1 MLMSELNSVSVIIP
15 TRNRPEM
22 LPSAVASI
30 WAQTIL
36 PTEIIIVNDAST
48 ISYDETIEKLKQESP
63 IPIRYQKIEQSL
75 GPSNTRNTGVNL
87 AQGDILMFLDDDDI
101 WLRRKIAN
109 QLEIFQQN
117 TDVGLV
123 YAARQ
128 AVDEKGNILFNIKPK
143 LAGNIYKE
151 MLQKNHVGITSSVA
165 VKKELFIEAGGFDVE
180 IPVREDYEL
189 WLRLSQVTAI
199 AFDPNATVKWTVHSQ
214 PRKQT
219 SSKPE
224 IYELAVEKILT
235 KYEKDIK
242 ALPFKQARSA
252 YASHY
257 TLIADK
263 YLLTG
268 SPRKYWYV
276 LKSLLQYPSVAALA
290 RLLPYSL
297 YLRLRKNA

>member
-1 MLMSELNSVSVIIP
+1 MSEFNTVSVIIP
-15 TRNRPEM
+15 TKDRAEM
-22 LPSAVASI
+22 LPRSVASI
-30 WAQTIL
+30 WSQTIL
-36 PTEIIIVNDAST
+36 PQEIIIIDDAST
-48 ISYDETIEKLKQESP
+48 VDYEPIIEKLQKDSP
-63 IPIRYQKIEQSL
+63 LPIVYQRIEQSL
-75 GPSNTRNTGVNL
+75 GPSNTRNTGANI
-87 AQGDILMFLDDDDI
+87 ARGDILMFLDDDDV
-101 WLRRKIAN
+101 WLPHKIAN
-109 QLEIFQQN
+109 QLQIFLSFP
-117 TDVGLV
+117 DVGLV

-128 AVDEKGNILFNIKPK
+128 AVDEAGNLLFQIDPK
-143 LAGNIYKE
+143 FAGNIYRE

-165 VKKELFIEAGGFDVE
+165 VKRDLFLQVGGFDVE

-189 WLRLSQVTAI
+189 WLRLSQLTAI
-199 AFDPNATVKWTVHSQ
+199 AFDPEATVKWTVHSQ

-224 IYELAVEKILT
+224 VYERAVKKILQ
-235 KYEKDIK
+235 KYQSDID
-242 ALPFKQARSA
+242 ALPFKQARLA

-276 LKSLLQYPSVAALA
+276 LRSLLQYPSVAALA

-297 YLRLRKNA
+297 YLRLRKNI

>member
-1 MLMSELNSVSVIIP
+1 MNEFKISVIIP
-15 TRNRPEM
+15 TKDRAEM
-22 LPSAVASI
+22 LPYSVASI
-30 WAQTIL
+30 WSQTVL
-36 PTEIIIVNDAST
+36 PQEIIIINDAST
-48 ISYDETIEKLKQESP
+48 VDYEPVIEKLQKNLPLP
-63 IPIRYQKIEQSL
+63 IVYKRIEQSL

-87 AQGDILMFLDDDDI
+87 AKGDILMFLDDDDT
-101 WLRRKIAN
+101 WLPHKIAN
-109 QLEIFQQN
+109 QLQIFEQN
-117 TDVGLV
+117 PKVGLV
-123 YAARQ
+123 YSARQ
-128 AVDEKGNILFNIKPK
+128 AVDEAGNLLFQIAPK
-143 LAGNIYKE
+143 FAGNIYRE

-165 VKKELFIEAGGFDVE
+165 VKRELFLQAGGFDVE

-189 WLRLSQVTAI
+189 WLRLSQITAI
-199 AFDPNATVKWTVHSQ
+199 AFDPEATVKWTVHSQ

-224 IYELAVEKILT
+224 VYERAVKKILQ
-235 KYEKDIK
+235 KYQPDIN
-242 ALPFKQARSA
+242 ALPFKQARLA

-276 LKSLLQYPSVAALA
+276 LRSLLQYPSVAALA

-297 YLRLRKNA
+297 YLRLRKNT

>member
-1 MLMSELNSVSVIIP
+1 MSEFNISVIIP
-15 TRNRPEM
+15 TKDRPEM
-22 LPSAVASI
+22 LPRSVASI
-30 WAQTIL
+30 WSQTVL
-36 PTEIIIVNDAST
+36 PQEIIIINDAST
-48 ISYDETIEKLKQESP
+48 VDYERVIEKLQKNSP
-63 IPIRYQKIEQSL
+63 LPIVYKRIEQSL
-75 GPSNTRNTGVNL
+75 GPSNTRNTGVGL
-87 AQGDILMFLDDDDI
+87 ARGDILMFLDDDDV
-101 WLRRKIAN
+101 WLPNKIAN
-109 QLEIFQQN
+109 QLQILKQN
-117 TDVGLV
+117 PEVGLV

-128 AVDEKGNILFNIKPK
+128 AVDETGNLLFQINPK
-143 LAGNIYKE
+143 FAGNIYRE

-165 VKKELFIEAGGFDVE
+165 VKRDLFLQAGGFDVE

-199 AFDPNATVKWTVHSQ
+199 AFDPEATVKWTVHSQ

-224 IYELAVEKILT
+224 VYERAVKRILQ
-235 KYEKDIK
+235 KYQPDIN
-242 ALPFKQARSA
+242 ALPFKQARLA

-276 LKSLLQYPSVAALA
+276 LRSLLQYPSVAALA

-297 YLRLRKNA
+297 YLRLRKNT

>member
-1 MLMSELNSVSVIIP
+1 MSEFDTVSVIIP
-15 TRNRPEM
+15 TKDRAEM
-22 LPSAVASI
+22 LPRSVASI
-30 WAQTIL
+30 WSQTIL
-36 PTEIIIVNDAST
+36 PQEIIIINDAST
-48 ISYDETIEKLKQESP
+48 ADYEPVIEKLQQDSPLPLVYQRIEESN
-63 IPIRYQKIEQSL
+63 
-75 GPSNTRNTGVNL
+75 GPSNTRNTGANL
-87 AQGDILMFLDDDDI
+87 ARGDILMFLDDDDV
-101 WLRRKIAN
+101 WLPHKIAN

-117 TDVGLV
+117 PDVGLV

-128 AVDEKGNILFNIKPK
+128 AVDEAGNLLFQINPK
-143 LAGNIYKE
+143 FAGNIYRE

-165 VKKELFIEAGGFDVE
+165 VKRDLFLQAGGFDVE

-189 WLRLSQVTAI
+189 WLRLSRVTAI
-199 AFDPNATVKWTVHSQ
+199 AFDPEATVKWTVHSQ

-224 IYELAVEKILT
+224 VYETAVQKILQ
-235 KYEKDIK
+235 KHQPDIN
-242 ALPFKQARSA
+242 ALPFKQARLA

-276 LKSLLQYPSVAALA
+276 LRSLLQYPSVAALA

-297 YLRLRKNA
+297 YLRLRKNT

>member
-1 MLMSELNSVSVIIP
+1 MSEFKISVIIP
-15 TRNRPEM
+15 TKDRPEM
-22 LPSAVASI
+22 LPRSVASI
-30 WAQTIL
+30 WSQTVL
-36 PTEIIIVNDAST
+36 PQEIIIINDAST
-48 ISYDETIEKLKQESP
+48 VDYERVIEKLQKDSP
-63 IPIRYQKIEQSL
+63 LPIVYQRIEQSN

-87 AQGDILMFLDDDDI
+87 ARGDILMFLDDDDV
-101 WLRRKIAN
+101 WLPHKIAN
-109 QLEIFQQN
+109 QLQIFQQN
-117 TDVGLV
+117 SEIGLV

-128 AVDEKGNILFNIKPK
+128 AVDETGNLLFQIAPK
-143 LAGNIYKE
+143 FAGNIYRE

-165 VKKELFIEAGGFDVE
+165 VKRDLFLQAGGFDVE

-199 AFDPNATVKWTVHSQ
+199 AFDPEATVKWTVHSQ

-224 IYELAVEKILT
+224 VYERAVQKILQ
-235 KYEKDIK
+235 KYQPDIN
-242 ALPFKQARSA
+242 ALPFKQARLA
-252 YASHY
+252 YAAHY

-276 LKSLLQYPSVAALA
+276 LRSLLQYPSVAALA

-297 YLRLRKNA
+297 YLRLRKNT